1 MDSLLGEYIA
11 EDISL
16 TTVLSQLLF
25 ALALAYLLRWYY
37 LRYSSSLASRYH
49 LGNMIPLLT
58 GTTFLVIVVVKSSLA
73 LSLGLVGAL
82 SIVRFRTPIKEP
94 EELVYIF
101 VAIAI
106 GLGMGAGQIAVTVM
120 IVTVLLGT
128 NLIRTGVPGKTAE
141 EYNFVVELPIS
152 GRSSS
157 DVSDALIAA
166 IIDEAGGADL
176 SKVEITPD
184 RVTIV
189 TKVALSSREGLHA
202 LTSRITEAEPE
213 SSCTFFEARPVW

>member
-1 MDSLLGEYIA
+1 MQDLLGGYIA

-16 TTVLSQLLF
+16 TTVLSQLF
-25 ALALAYLLRWYY
+25 LALLAAYILRWYY
-37 LRYSSSLASRYH
+37 LRFSNSLASRYH

-101 VAIAI
+101 IAIAI
-106 GLGMGAGQIAVTVM
+106 GLGMGAGQVVVTGAVVA
-120 IVTVLLGT
+120 VLLGS
-128 NLIRTGVPGKTAE
+128 NLIRAGLPGKDAD
-141 EYNFVVELPIS
+141 EYNFVVELPVK
-152 GRSSS
+152 GRRSS
-157 DVSDALIAA
+157 DVSRSVITA
-166 IIDEAGGADL
+166 ILAEVGGADL

-184 RVTIV
+184 RVTVV
-189 TKVALSSREGLHA
+189 TKVALASEEGLHA
-202 LTSRITEAEPE
+202 LTDRITEAEPE
-213 SSCTFFEARPVW
+213 CSCTFFEARPVW

>member
-1 MDSLLGEYIA
+1 MENLLGDYIA

-16 TTVLSQLLF
+16 TTVLSQLAF
-25 ALALAYLLRWYY
+25 ALALAYTLRWYY

-58 GTTFLVIVVVKSSLA
+58 GTTFLVIIVVKSSLA

-101 VAIAI
+101 IAIAI
-106 GLGMGAGQIAVTVM
+106 GLGMGAGQIAVTFMV
-120 IVTVLLGT
+120 IAVLLAT
-128 NLIRTGVPGKTAE
+128 NLIRTGLPGKDAD
-141 EYNFVVELPIS
+141 EYNFVVELPID
-152 GRSSS
+152 GRKSS
-157 DVSDALIAA
+157 DVSDSIIAV
-166 IIDEAGGADL
+166 IIEEVGSADL
-176 SKVEITPD
+176 SKVEISPD

-189 TKVALSSREGLHA
+189 SKVALSSVEGLHS
-202 LTSRITEAEPE
+202 LSSRITEAEPE
-213 SSCTFFEARPVW
+213 CSCTFFEARPVW